1 MTRAQLPLDLPS
13 PHGDSMSSLPQQAQL
28 ALHQVGEVRRW
39 RSGQV
44 LLGAEER
51 ADGAFVVL
59 DGRVRIRSISPTG
72 EEQILGWL
80 GPGMFGALIPLLAGV
95 PVPCDFVADGPCESR
110 HFSPKR
116 LFALLERDP
125 ATTLAIARMLSLRLS
140 RFLNAYTTQV
150 LAPLSVRVWATMG
163 RLARWRHV
171 AGEDKT
177 GELTITQADLARA
190 VGASRYR
197 VGLELKKLEASGV
210 VILSR
215 GKITVLSSRR
225 PTRAVRYRSAA

>member
-1 MTRAQLPLDLPS
+1 
-13 PHGDSMSSLPQQAQL
+13 MSSLPPRAQL
-28 ALHQVGEVRRW
+28 ALHEVGNVRRW
-39 RSGQV
+39 RSGQI
-44 LLGAEER
+44 LLGANER
-51 ADGAFVVL
+51 AEGAFVVL
-59 DGRVRIRSISPTG
+59 DGRVRIRSVAPTG

-95 PVPCDFVADGPCESR
+95 PVPCDFVADGPCEAR

-150 LAPLSVRVWATMG
+150 LAPLPVRVWATMG
-163 RLARWRHV
+163 RLARWSH
-171 AGEDKT
+171 ASGEHAT

-210 VILSR
+210 VSLSR
-215 GKITVLSSRR
+215 GRITMLSRRR
-225 PTRAVRYRSAA
+225 PTRPSRDRSAM